1 MTAIGVFQSWGLGD
15 LVMTVPV
22 LAELRRLH
30 PTARIVLIVRGAPQG
45 ELLRGSP
52 LVDEILQV
60 PRRHNDIRQL
70 AFYLGLRRR
79 RLDAVYLGTRV
90 FPQVAFM
97 LRAVAGV
104 RTIIGDG
111 ERWPS
116 LYTVRNTVEPG
127 IHRVD
132 RMLRTLALWTGI
144 TVERPDFPLPVT
156 ADARRAIV
164 DRLAAG
170 GWRFARH
177 LAFHPGSS
185 RGRGDEKRM
194 PAALVRDT
202 LAALRV
208 RHPDLGVVLLFGPAE
223 ADLLPQLEPLPE
235 GVVALVG
242 APLAQTMA
250 VLAGAVGFI
259 GSDSGLGHVA
269 AAFGVPTVTPAG
281 PSNPVETRPWGDRAE
296 VVVSREDLPCRPCWF
311 TPLHGACPY
320 DARCM
325 TTITADQ
332 ILDALRLLPA
342 PPHPLIEPDGG
353 GGGEWTRSR

>member
-52 LVDEILQV
+52 FVDEILQV
-60 PRRHNDIRQL
+60 PRRHKDIRQI

-90 FPQVAFM
+90 SPLVAFM
-97 LRAVAGV
+97 LRAIAGV
-104 RTIIGDG
+104 RTIVGDG
-111 ERWPS
+111 TRWPS
-116 LYTVRNTVEPG
+116 LYTVRGAVDPG
-127 IHRVD
+127 VHRVD

-144 TVERPDFPLPVT
+144 TVEQPDFSLPVP
-156 ADARRAIV
+156 AQARRAV
-164 DRLAAG
+164 ADRLTAN
-170 GWRFARH
+170 GWRFARL

-194 PAALVRDT
+194 PVALTRAT
-202 LAALRV
+202 LAGLRA

-223 ADLLPQLEPLPE
+223 ADLLRELEPLPE
-235 GVVALVG
+235 GVVPLIG
-242 APLAQTMA
+242 APLAETMA

-281 PSNPVETRPWGDRAE
+281 PSNPAETRPWGARAA
-296 VVVSREDLPCRPCWF
+296 VVVSHEDLPCRPCWF
-311 TPLHGACPY
+311 TPLHGHCPY
-320 DARCM
+320 AARCM
-325 TTITADQ
+325 TGITADQ
-332 ILDALRLLPA
+332 ILDALHLLPA
-342 PPHPLIEPDGG
+342 PPRPLFEADEG
-353 GGGEWTRSR
+353 GGGEETRSR